1 MQRQMRQDSLRVA
14 DCSRLLLAL
23 IALAIVPAIPRA
35 EAAEAP
41 GCTPWIAK
49 AVGIQGQVETRRAGE
64 TRWQPVRLEQTFCGG
79 DMIRVSE
86 RSRAAIL
93 LRPEETTLRL
103 DQRSTITFPKP
114 APGGPR
120 WLELLRGA
128 ANFLSRTPISLKII
142 TPFLNA
148 HIEGTEFLVRV
159 NRDETAILVFAGTV
173 LAENRAGRV
182 RLQSGQ
188 QAIAKAGQA
197 PQRYLIIRPRDAVA
211 WALYYPPLIDWR
223 PPALG
228 EDLPAPLRAA
238 VALYRRGRMAEALA
252 ALDTVPPEQR
262 DARYLQIHAA
272 LLLSVGRSDDALPV
286 IERAI
291 TRDPRDG
298 VALALKSV
306 VILVRGDKEQALH
319 LAEAAAHA
327 DPRSPVTWVALSY
340 AQQARFELDD
350 AMASVKKAIDLAP
363 RNALVNA
370 RLAELELSRG
380 DLGAALEAAE
390 HATESDPGLS
400 RTQTVLGF
408 VHLAQINT
416 AEARKAF
423 EQAIRLDSSDPLARL
438 GLGLAKIRQGDLD
451 AGVSEIEIAAALDP
465 NNALVRSYLGK
476 SYYEQKR
483 DTLTSTEYETAKALD
498 PMDPTPWFYDAIYKH
513 ATNRPIEA
521 FHDLQN
527 AIQRNNNRAVYRSR
541 LLLDEDLAARG
552 AALGRIYNDIGF
564 AARGLVEGWTALA
577 ANPADYT
584 AHRLLSDTY
593 SVLPRHQPARVSE
606 LLQSQLLQPS
616 NASPV
621 QPQLAESD
629 LILLGGLGPAEPSL
643 NEFNALFQRQRSS
656 TLVSGLIASQ
666 DTYADEF
673 VHSGFFNRFSYSLGQ
688 YHYQTAGYRPNN
700 DYETNIYNVFTQAQ
714 LSSAASVQLELRHQD
729 TLTGDL
735 RETLYPETIFNTL
748 RRDFDRNT
756 GRLGFNLELSPSSR
770 LIGNFAYRDFTLDE
784 RTPSEIADAAN
795 EYFAVLDNALV
806 PLTNAEAIS
815 VINALPFLAPRLTS
829 LARRVADVDGKAFE
843 IQYLGVWPRANLRAG
858 ANLTMQERSETDQSL
873 FSSTPI
879 ITGSLRGTLP
889 QAFLDFFEKP
899 ANQTTSVDQTHV
911 SGYVYAD
918 VKPLDGVVATVGG
931 EIHAIDRD
939 RADKGEDFQRT
950 YFNPKLG
957 VMWNITADTVLRA
970 AWSKYVK
977 TPSLS
982 EQTIE
987 PTHVSGFNQ
996 FFKDESNSRAERYG
1010 VAIDQRVNPGMMTGF
1025 ELSWRDLTTPTFLT
1039 AGPIEKHEHTEEA
1052 HRMYFAWAV
1061 NRRVATTVEFFI
1073 ERFRGG
1079 SIGGLR
1085 EFDALDWYRLPWT
1098 IDYFHPNGWFTE
1110 AALTYSRQRAEV
1122 LDGPTRREEFL
1133 TVDLQTGYRLP
1144 GRYGLIHLGVKNLL
1158 DSDFLFQ
1165 NPGFSRL
1172 DEPDVWQFVPER
1184 VVFGQVTLAF

>member
-1 MQRQMRQDSLRVA
+1 MQRPMRQENLPVA
-14 DCSRLLLAL
+14 DCTRLLLAL
-23 IALAIVPAIPRA
+23 IALAIVTAIPRA
-35 EAAEAP
+35 EAADAP

-49 AVGIQGQVETRRAGE
+49 AAGIQGQVETRRAGE

-93 LRPEETTLRL
+93 LRPEKTTLRL
-103 DQRSTITFPKP
+103 DQRSTITFPKL
-114 APGGPR
+114 APSGPR
-120 WLELLRGA
+120 WLELLQGA
-128 ANFLSRTPISLKII
+128 VNFLSRTPMSLKII

-173 LAENRAGRV
+173 LAENHAGRV

-197 PQRYLIIRPRDAVA
+197 PQRSLVLRPRDAVA
-211 WALYYPPLIDWR
+211 WALYYPPIIDFR
-223 PPALG
+223 SEAYG
-228 EDLPAPLRAA
+228 GDAPTLRAA
-238 VALYRRGRMAEALA
+238 LSLYRQGKLVEALA
-252 ALDTVPPEQR
+252 RFDEFPASYR
-262 DARYLQIHAA
+262 DARYFDLRAA
-272 LLLSVGRSDDALPV
+272 LLLSIGRVDEAQSDIA
-286 IERAI
+286 
-291 TRDPRDG
+291 
-298 VALALKSV
+298 
-306 VILVRGDKEQALH
+306 QALRLQRTDATAMALQSVIAVVKNEKQKALR
-319 LAEAAAHA
+319 LARKAVSREPQSAV
-327 DPRSPVTWVALSY
+327 PRIALSY
-340 AQQARFELDD
+340 AQQASFDID
-350 AMASVKKAIDLAP
+350 AALESTERAVHWAPENGLAW
-363 RNALVNA
+363 A
-370 RLAELELSRG
+370 RLAEIELSLGRRG
-380 DLGAALEAAE
+380 RALEAAKK
-390 HATESDPGLS
+390 AVARDPMLA

-408 VHLAQINT
+408 VHLVQINT

-438 GLGLAKIRQGDLD
+438 GLGLAKIRRGDLD
-451 AGVSEIEIAAALDP
+451 AGVDEIEIAATLDP

-476 SYYEQKR
+476 GYYEQKR
-483 DTLTSTEYETAKALD
+483 DTLTLTEYETAKSLD
-498 PMDPTPWFYDAIYKH
+498 QMDPTPWFYDAIQKH

-564 AARGLVEGWTALA
+564 AARGLVEAWTALA

-606 LLQSQLLQPS
+606 LLQSQLLQPI
-616 NASPV
+616 NVTPV

-629 LILLGGLGPAEPSL
+629 LILLGGLGPAEPAL
-643 NEFNALFQRQRSS
+643 NEFNALFQRPHFS
-656 TLVSGLIASQ
+656 TLASGLIASQ
-666 DTYADEF
+666 ETYADEF
-673 VHSGFFNRFSYSLGQ
+673 VHSGFFDRFSYSLGQ
-688 YHYQTAGYRPNN
+688 YHYQTEGYRTNN

-714 LSSAASVQLELRHQD
+714 LSSATSVQLELRHQD
-729 TLTGDL
+729 TQSGDL
-735 RETLYPETIFNTL
+735 KETLLPETISNTL
-748 RRDFDRNT
+748 RQDFDRNT

-770 LIGNFAYRDFTLDE
+770 LIGNFAYLDFTFDQM
-784 RTPSEIADAAN
+784 TPREIADAAT
-795 EYFAVLDNALV
+795 EYLVVLFNGLV

-829 LARRVADVDGKAFE
+829 LERNVADVDSKAFE
-843 IQYLGVWPRANLRAG
+843 IQYLGLWPRANLRAG
-858 ANLTMQERSETDQSL
+858 ANLTMQERSDEDGSR

-879 ITGSLRGTLP
+879 IAGTLRSTLP

-899 ANQTTSVDQTHV
+899 ANQTTSFDLTHV

-939 RADKGEDFQRT
+939 RADKGDDLQRI

-977 TPSLS
+977 TPFLS

-996 FFKDESNSRAERYG
+996 FFKDEPNSRAERYA

-1025 ELSWRDLTTPTFLT
+1025 ELSWRDLTTPTFLLS
-1039 AGPIEKHEHTEEA
+1039 GPIEMHEHTEEA

-1061 NRRVATTVEFFI
+1061 NRRVATTVEFFF
-1073 ERFRGG
+1073 ERFRG
-1079 SIGGLR
+1079 SIGGIR
-1085 EFDALDWYRLPWT
+1085 DFDALDWYRLPWT

-1110 AALTYSRQRAEV
+1110 AALTYSRQRTEV

-1133 TVDLQTGYRLP
+1133 TVDLQIGYRLP
-1144 GRYGLIHLGVKNLL
+1144 SRYGLIHLGVKNLF

-1172 DEPDVWQFVPER
+1172 QEPDVWQFVPER

>member
-1 MQRQMRQDSLRVA
+1 MQQRDSLWVA
-14 DCSRLLLAL
+14 DCTRLLLAL
-23 IALAIVPAIPRA
+23 MALAIVTAIPRA
-35 EAAEAP
+35 EAADAP

-103 DQRSTITFPKP
+103 DQRSTMTIPKL

-120 WLELLRGA
+120 WLELLKGA
-128 ANFLSRTPISLKII
+128 VNFLSRTPRSLKIT

-148 HIEGTEFLVRV
+148 YIEGTDFLVRV
-159 NRDETAILVFAGTV
+159 NEDETAILVFAGTV
-173 LAENRAGRV
+173 LAENGAGRV

-197 PQRYLIIRPRDAVA
+197 PQRSLVLRPRDAVA

-223 PPALG
+223 PAALG
-228 EDLPAPLRAA
+228 EDLPAPLRVA
-238 VALYRRGRMAEALA
+238 VALYRRGRIEKALA
-252 ALDTVPPEQR
+252 TLDTVPPEQR
-262 DARYLQIHAA
+262 DAPYLQIQAA

-286 IERAI
+286 IELAI
-291 TRDPRDG
+291 SRDSRDG

-306 VILVRGDKEQALH
+306 VILVRGDKEQAFR

-350 AMASVKKAIDLAP
+350 AMASVKKALDLAP

-370 RLAELELSRG
+370 RLAELELSGG
-380 DLGAALEAAE
+380 DVGAALEAAQ

-408 VHLAQINT
+408 IYLAQINT
-416 AEARKAF
+416 KEARKAF
-423 EQAIRLDSSDPLARL
+423 EQAIWLDSSDPLPRL
-438 GLGLAKIRQGDLD
+438 GLGLAKIRRGNLD
-451 AGVSEIEIAAALDP
+451 AGVSEIEIAATLDP
-465 NNALVRSYLGK
+465 NNALLRSYLGK
-476 SYYEQKR
+476 GYYEQKR
-483 DTLTSTEYETAKALD
+483 DTLTLTEYETAKLLD

-521 FHDLQN
+521 FHDLQD

-564 AARGLVEGWTALA
+564 AARGLVEAWTALA

-593 SVLPRHQPARVSE
+593 SALPRHQPARVSE
-606 LLQSQLLQPS
+606 LLQSQLLQPI
-616 NASPV
+616 NAIPV

-629 LILLGGLGPAEPSL
+629 LILLSGLGPAEPGL
-643 NEFNALFQRQRSS
+643 NEFNALFQRQRFSS
-656 TLVSGLIASQ
+656 IVSGLIASQ
-666 DTYADEF
+666 KTYADE
-673 VHSGFFNRFSYSLGQ
+673 VVQSGFFDRFSYSLGQ
-688 YHYQTAGYRPNN
+688 YHYQTDGYRTND

-729 TLTGDL
+729 TLSGDL
-735 RETLYPETIFNTL
+735 KETLFPERISNTL
-748 RRDFDRNT
+748 RQDFDRNT
-756 GRLGFNLELSPSSR
+756 GRIGFNLEFSPSSR
-770 LIGNFAYRDFTLDE
+770 VIGNFAYRDFTLDE
-784 RTPSEIADAAN
+784 RTPSEITDAATEYLVVLVN
-795 EYFAVLDNALV
+795 ELV
-806 PLTNAEAIS
+806 PLTNAEALS
-815 VINALPFLAPRLTS
+815 VINALPFLAPRLNS
-829 LARRVADVDGKAFE
+829 LERNLADVDSKAFE
-843 IQYLGVWPRANLRAG
+843 FQYIGVWPCANLRAG
-858 ANLTMQERSETDQSL
+858 ANLTMQERSDDDRSL
-873 FSSTPI
+873 LSSTPI
-879 ITGSLRGTLP
+879 IEGGLRSTLP

-899 ANQTTSVDQTHV
+899 ANQTTSFDLNHV

-918 VKPLDGVVATVGG
+918 VKPLDGVVAIVGG

-939 RADKGEDFQRT
+939 AEKGEDLQRT

-957 VMWNITADTVLRA
+957 VMWNITANTVLRA
-970 AWSKYVK
+970 AWLKYVK
-977 TPSLS
+977 TPFLS

-996 FFKDESNSRAERYG
+996 FFKDEPNSRAERYA

-1025 ELSWRDLTTPTFLT
+1025 ELSWRNLTTPTFVL

-1052 HRMYFAWAV
+1052 HRMYFAWSV
-1061 NRRVATTVEFFI
+1061 NSRVATTAEFFI
-1073 ERFRGG
+1073 ERFRG
-1079 SIGGLR
+1079 SIGGIR
-1085 EFDALDWYRLPWT
+1085 DFDALDWYRLPWT

-1110 AALTYSRQRAEV
+1110 AALTYSWQRAEV
-1122 LDGPTRREEFL
+1122 SDGPTRREEFV

-1144 GRYGLIHLGVKNLL
+1144 SRYGLIQLGVKNLF

-1172 DEPDVWQFVPER
+1172 EEPDLWQFVPER